1 MLKFIET
8 IVDHENYVSKEDKKK
23 HKHQP
28 ITNLK
33 LHLATCNKVC
43 EQEHV
48 EDGDVD
54 HQLIWSFNESFTE
67 SDMWSGTNIIHE
79 VEKVY
84 KHYWDDLESL
94 LIWEDKH
101 WNYQEKESFHEENL
115 MIYNVVFISG

>member
-1 MLKFIET
+1 MIEEFSSLILCLLQQSLIVDCVTFNVLLESLKLCFISLLDSFRSRLMLKFIET

-54 HQLIWSFNESFTE
+54 HQLI
-67 SDMWSGTNIIHE
+67 
-79 VEKVY
+79 
-84 KHYWDDLESL
+84 
-94 LIWEDKH
+94 
-101 WNYQEKESFHEENL
+101 
-115 MIYNVVFISG
+115 